1 VKFGENFMKPLN
13 VLFKRG
19 RSLAYPAKIGIK
31 KDEQIYKQLLY
42 DQSNTKNL
50 FDIRNSLAKTQS
62 ILRQALSANTPII
75 TNDRKVLVSILGV
88 GDVTNNRNIYEDSFI
103 INNDEDFD
111 LAMAKNRSDP
121 MDHQRLTFQAGLVYD
136 YLSDVP
142 VYINYTPQQPTWSMD
157 TYSGRSKST
166 GFNIQGYNQS
176 DYVSRD
182 GCFNDKILVHFDWIC
197 ADLRIASV
205 LSKDEEL
212 ESAFRHGDPYQY
224 LLDRSDGMFENR
236 QESKIAL
243 LKAINS
249 LNFDSAIFTKC
260 FTGLREWMIECAHSL
275 TNEMPLSTILGKTF
289 IIPENKTI
297 LSALNGVLQG
307 SIAHAMHNVLVK
319 THELFPRSIVCE
331 IHDSLV
337 LSCEDD
343 RMSLKHMVS
352 KVMEIMSKP
361 FAGYLDRDIYFPL
374 RFGVGKKWR
383 EYKYSKIQRENDE

>member
-1 VKFGENFMKPLN
+1 MNPMN
-13 VLFKRG
+13 VIFKRG
-19 RSLAYPAKIGIK
+19 RSLPYPAKIGIK
-31 KDEQIYKQLLY
+31 KDDQIYKQLLY
-42 DQSNTKNL
+42 DQVNPKSL
-50 FDIRNSLAKTQS
+50 FDIRSSLAKTQN
-62 ILRQALSANTPII
+62 ILRQALMVNTPII
-75 TNDRKVLVSILGV
+75 TNDRKVLTSILSMC
-88 GDVTNNRNIYEDSFI
+88 DVTKNLNIYEDNQI
-103 INNDEDFD
+103 INSDDDFD
-111 LAMAKNRSDP
+111 AAMAKATGEP
-121 MDHQRLTFQAGLVYD
+121 KDHQRLTFQAGLVYD

-142 VYINYTPQQPTWSMD
+142 VYINYTPLQPTWSMD

-166 GFNIQGYNQS
+166 SFNIQGYSLS
-176 DYVSRD
+176 DYISRD
-182 GCFNDKILVHFDWIC
+182 GCFDSKILVHFDWIC
-197 ADLRIASV
+197 ADLRIASI

-224 LLDRSDGMFENR
+224 LLDRSEGLFENR
-236 QESKIAL
+236 HESMIAL

-260 FTGLREWMIECAHSL
+260 FGGLREWMIECAHTL

-289 IIPENKTI
+289 NIPENKTI

-319 THELFPRSIVCE
+319 THELFPRSIVCD

-343 RMSLKHMVS
+343 RTSLKHMVS

-383 EYKYSKIQRENDE
+383 EYKYSKIQRERDE